1 TCVDKAGTALK
12 LLSDEKADFDI
23 LLLDSDLRDVDM
35 ITVLR
40 LTKDMNI
47 LKIVMEEEADDAFL
61 LKALDNG
68 AFLVLEKRLT
78 NDTVIHLRQHVIRE
92 RIQKSR
98 QFRLST
104 ESETKEV
111 ESASPK
117 EMDISAARKRMRTCY
132 ANENSDGHFLENESV
147 SAKKSVL
154 AMKSVL
160 AKRKPCIVWT
170 EELHSKFISV
180 VQELGDGNCFP
191 KTILNAMGVPGL
203 TRMQVASHL
212 QFLRNQGIGSSS
224 NSETISSNHSQ
235 EVDDIRK
242 SDSMPLAATYADNIS
257 RNESSGEEGSETHAY
272 DDIFHFLN
280 EMEGEDKWL

>member
-1 TCVDKAGTALK
+1 MFVVELVTCVDKAGTALK

-117 EMDISAARKRMRTCY
+117 EMDI
-132 ANENSDGHFLENESV
+132 NGHFLENESV